1 MLKKVMKM
9 DEVADFLGVKR
20 ATVWGYVRDRRL
32 EAKKIGRSYY
42 IYPEQMEKFLKLLK
56 IKLDATSDAQW
67 INEMRCDW

>member
-1 MLKKVMKM
+1 MKM
-9 DEVADFLGVKR
+9 DEVADFIGVKR

-67 INEMRCDW
+67 INEMRCNW